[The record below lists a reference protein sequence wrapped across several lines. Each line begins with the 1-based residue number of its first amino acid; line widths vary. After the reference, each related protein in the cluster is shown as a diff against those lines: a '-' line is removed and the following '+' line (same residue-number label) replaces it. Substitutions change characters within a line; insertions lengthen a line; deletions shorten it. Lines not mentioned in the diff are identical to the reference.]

1 MQLEPWD
8 DGAERTNGLP
18 RVPVG
23 LDASIQGIIVVSL
36 GYAIP

>member
-23 LDASIQGIIVVSL
+23 LDASIQGIIVISFAY
-36 GYAIP
+36 GTP